1 MYCPVAVGLG
11 VDDAIIV
18 EEGLLVKVD
27 VVPPEEPDAEPVEEG
42 AAELEPASTKLA
54 TRGPEGVLNGRVVDL
69 CDDRF
74 YVRRKI
80 KRQNSNS
87 SHLVL

>member
-1 MYCPVAVGLG
+1 MIGPNKSEQG
-11 VDDAIIV
+11 
-18 EEGLLVKVD
+18 KSRQR
-27 VVPPEEPDAEPVEEG
+27 EG

-54 TRGPEGVLNGRVVDL
+54 TREPEGVLNGRVVDL